1 MCYYVTIHSN
11 LGKEIRV
18 YDMDD
23 RINNPLV
30 FQKDLVMAFTF
41 PKYPVI
47 ARVGDRNV
55 LMEMEWSVNP
65 RYKGKTEKELNFLRQ
80 NMANARSE
88 KILDD
93 SRSQW
98 HRLRSHRCLIPVSG
112 TFEHRKVQGFKHKIP
127 YYIWMKDRDVH
138 FIPGLYQ
145 PEYNPDNKNEV
156 VGGSFTMITRSANQL
171 MKNIHN
177 DGKNLNRMALYLT
190 PDIEKFWLEDAVTD
204 EDIRAVINFEMP
216 ADNMDCH
223 TVFSIAGGKQ
233 RPDDK
238 KPWEYYEYEGLPPL
252 GVDQPQ
258 TTLF

>member
-23 RINNPLV
+23 RIKNPLA
-30 FQKDLVMAFTF
+30 FEKDLVMAFRF
-41 PKYPVI
+41 PKYPII
-47 ARVGDRNV
+47 ARVGDKNV

-65 RYKGKTEKELNFLRQ
+65 RYKGKTEQELNFLRQ

-93 SRSQW
+93 TKSQW
-98 HRLRSHRCLIPVSG
+98 HRLRGNKCLIPVSG
-112 TFEHRKVQGFKHKIP
+112 TFEHRKVKGFKHKIP
-127 YYIWMKDRDVH
+127 YYIWMKGRD
-138 FIPGLYQ
+138 FQLIPGLYQ
-145 PEYNPDNKNEV
+145 PDIDKGTGEII
-156 VGGSFTMITRSANQL
+156 GGSFTMITRSANDL

-177 DGKNLNRMALYLT
+177 DGKNLHRMPLFLT
-190 PDIEKFWLEDAVTD
+190 PEIEKFWLEDAITD

-216 ADNMDCH
+216 VENMDYH

-233 RPDDK
+233 RPDGK

-252 GVDQPQ
+252 GIDEPQ
-258 TTLF
+258 TSLF